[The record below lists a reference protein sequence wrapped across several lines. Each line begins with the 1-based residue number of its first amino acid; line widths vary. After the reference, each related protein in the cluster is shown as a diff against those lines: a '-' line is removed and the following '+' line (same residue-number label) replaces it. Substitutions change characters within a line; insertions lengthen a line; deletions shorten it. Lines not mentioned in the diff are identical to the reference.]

1 LTDLNGRLNQ
11 TIRNLE
17 TELLS
22 QRHHTEDLKTQMDE
36 ELARVDRQLSALD
49 EKLHASVVRENDF
62 VEEIKQLK
70 EVIRVRDMENVQFK
84 SELQRHLD
92 HIDSQSR
99 ELNDAKAKTT
109 DLESRLKSSQ
119 YDVNVLND

>member
-70 EVIRVRDMENVQFK
+70 EVIRVRDTENVQFK
-84 SELQRHLD
+84 SELQRNLD

-99 ELNDAKAKTT
+99 ELHDAKAKTT